1 MSMTSKKS
9 GTIEFDRRSLMRMGF
24 GLAGGAVAPA
34 FFARGARAE
43 TIGTYPAGVGKDSV
57 FVGITVPLT
66 GSYSQDGKDELRGYQ
81 LAIEQINAGD
91 QAARQWGLSGSGL
104 LGKQVRYGYADSET
118 KPNPAVQAQ
127 TRFITHDKAI
137 MISGSVSSA
146 TAVALE
152 KLAQREKVLNM
163 VGASGS
169 NATTGKD
176 CQRYGFRSQPSAY
189 MAAKALA
196 PVLVKALGAHVKA
209 AYLVPDYTYGTSLFA
224 SMDGATRK
232 LGWQTVSKQL
242 VPLGTTDFSSSLIN
256 IANSGADV
264 FVNIAFGNDS
274 IASNKQAKQFGVLPK
289 MKLVVPNISPF
300 QYQESGDD
308 IMAGVYGTQDFIWQL
323 EDRFPLAKTFVET
336 FDAKFKYKP
345 EWTAHIAYLQ
355 TYIWA
360 LAVSHAGSFSP
371 VKVIKELESGR
382 KFDSTVGEV
391 HYLAYNHQLVRPVP
405 VVVANTHAEMKS
417 PDDYYRLIEM
427 VPGEGLVPP
436 PGMFGCKLGS
446 YT

>member
-1 MSMTSKKS
+1 
-9 GTIEFDRRSLMRMGF
+9 
-24 GLAGGAVAPA
+24 
-34 FFARGARAE
+34 
-43 TIGTYPAGVGKDSV
+43 
-57 FVGITVPLT
+57 
-66 GSYSQDGKDELRGYQ
+66 
-81 LAIEQINAGD
+81 
-91 QAARQWGLSGSGL
+91 
-104 LGKQVRYGYADSET
+104 
-118 KPNPAVQAQ
+118 
-127 TRFITHDKAI
+127 
-137 MISGSVSSA
+137 
-146 TAVALE
+146 
-152 KLAQREKVLNM
+152 
-163 VGASGS
+163 
-169 NATTGKD
+169 
-176 CQRYGFRSQPSAY
+176 
-189 MAAKALA
+189 
-196 PVLVKALGAHVKA
+196 
-209 AYLVPDYTYGTSLFA
+209 
-224 SMDGATRK
+224 
-232 LGWQTVSKQL
+232 

-417 PDDYYRLIEM
+417 PHRDGAGRR
-427 VPGEGLVPP
+427 PGTASRNVRVQTRFVHLTGSLRGTNG
-436 PGMFGCKLGS
+436 PGAAS
-446 YT
+446 AE

>member
-1 MSMTSKKS
+1 MTNM
-9 GTIEFDRRSLMRMGF
+9 GRLQIDRRSLMHMGF
-24 GLAGGAVAPA
+24 GLAGGVLVPA
-34 FFARGARAE
+34 AFARSAEAE
-43 TIGTYPAGVGKDSV
+43 TIGTYPAGVGTDSV
-57 FVGITVPLT
+57 FVGITIPLT

-91 QAARQWGLSGSGL
+91 STAKQWGLPGPGI
-104 LGKQVRYGYADSET
+104 LGKKIRYGYADSET
-118 KPNPAVQAQ
+118 QPNPAVQAQ
-127 TRFITHDKAI
+127 TRFITHNKAI
-137 MISGSVSSA
+137 MITGSVSSA

-176 CQRYGFRSQPSAY
+176 CQRYGFRSQDSAY
-189 MAAKALA
+189 MAAKALS
-196 PVLVKALGAHVKA
+196 PVLVKELGAHVKA

-242 VPLGTTDFSSSLIN
+242 VPLGTTDFGSALIN

-308 IMAGVYGTQDFIWQL
+308 IMVGVYGTVDFLWQL
-323 EDRFPLAKTFVET
+323 ENRFPLAKTFVET
-336 FDAKFKYKP
+336 FNTKFNYKP
-345 EWTAHIAYLQ
+345 EWTAHIAYMQ

-360 LAVSHAGSFSP
+360 LAVTGAGSFDP

-382 KFDSTVGEV
+382 KWDSTLGEV
-391 HYLAYNHQLVRPVP
+391 YYAAYNHQLVRPVP
-405 VVVANTHAEMKS
+405 VVQGNTHAAMTSK
-417 PDDYYRLIEM
+417 DDFYRLVEL
-427 VPGEGLVPP
+427 VPGEGVMPP
-436 PGMFGCKLGS
+436 PGMFGCKLGP